1 MNIPTKDGWL
11 LIYPCDISYIR
22 SDDIYAYLHNGT
34 EKYFVNIS
42 LKDIEEVLDSSLFLR
57 CHRSYI
63 INLNKVKRIIKNQ
76 NCVLVMENGDEVP
89 VARGRKE
96 EVTRI
101 LLTPKHIQ

>member
-57 CHRSYI
+57 WDYQKSKLCAGHG
-63 INLNKVKRIIKNQ
+63 
-76 NCVLVMENGDEVP
+76 EW
-89 VARGRKE
+89 
-96 EVTRI
+96 
-101 LLTPKHIQ
+101 